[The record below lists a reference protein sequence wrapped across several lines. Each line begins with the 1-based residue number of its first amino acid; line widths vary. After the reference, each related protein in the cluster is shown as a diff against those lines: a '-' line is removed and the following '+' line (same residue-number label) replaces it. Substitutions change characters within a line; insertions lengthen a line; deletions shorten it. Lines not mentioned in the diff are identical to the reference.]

1 MAERV
6 NQSAV
11 ETVAGRVDKSVGK
24 RMRGGE
30 REREHENRCAS
41 FKHLAVNMNDGRVVG
56 DDYN

>member
-30 REREHENRCAS
+30 RERGS
-41 FKHLAVNMNDGRVVG
+41 MKTGVQVLSTWQ
-56 DDYN
+56 